1 MVGKEGKEPDKFFK
15 WKIKI
20 MSRVSLSSVGYEAYL
35 TRTMLNVKQI
45 MKLPENF
52 NHKIKL

>member
-1 MVGKEGKEPDKFFK
+1 MVGEEGKEPDKLFK
-15 WKIKI
+15 LKIEVL
-20 MSRVSLSSVGYEAYL
+20 SSSVGYEAYL

>member
-1 MVGKEGKEPDKFFK
+1 
-15 WKIKI
+15 
-20 MSRVSLSSVGYEAYL
+20 MSSVSLYEAYL